1 MKISRFA
8 VYSIQCI
15 FIPITTCTGIKNST
29 DLQQE
34 LTTFNNGQDFDGLE
48 HFTYNNSG
56 FVNLLFDHL
65 SDTNFDGITVCY
77 PYSNTAVLCP
87 CLWGKCPLPYS
98 FRYPILRNQYSS
110 FHSKIIYPGLASKR
124 TKIVGCHMN
133 KLLYECQIVSCTG

>member
-1 MKISRFA
+1 MHTNFCKINFFVAAIDYKIFTTKISRFA

-77 PYSNTAVLCP
+77 PYSNTAMLYP
-87 CLWGKCPLPYS
+87 CPLGQVS
-98 FRYPILRNQYSS
+98 TPIL
-110 FHSKIIYPGLASKR
+110 I
-124 TKIVGCHMN
+124 
-133 KLLYECQIVSCTG
+133 